1 MAKVEDVKEL
11 IEEIGD
17 QSIVPDPPPQVD
29 TTGEGT
35 PLPRRSLDSLFTTR
49 TLPRLGGDRV
59 AAWWSPQRDIFLWR
73 TVFGSDIAS
82 SSIFSTCARLVSTPI
97 SVIPKDKA
105 NRNNRNVAIW
115 SEMLLQYY
123 WAEEMFKFAL
133 DWQTQDNGAFCEI
146 MGAGDPGG
154 PIEPTLIPGTGQYIY
169 GTGLR
174 TLDAQNCTRTGDPE
188 YPVVYRH
195 RDRDSVVRYYK
206 FHHTRIMFSSQM
218 PSTRQG
224 MYDVGFCGASRAI
237 HNILRLD
244 DLRIFE
250 DETIGVRPATQ
261 LVFGKG
267 LSAKDMEEAFIVAE
281 TKAGNDVKSRAA
293 FLVFMGIQG
302 NPEIIKASDLK
313 IMDLKK
319 YPEGYNPE
327 MNMNICMNVM
337 AMALGFDSRE
347 FWPATVRGATRAD
360 AEVQD
365 RKANNKTHGIWR
377 NTLTN
382 QLNRKWCGAMSCQA
396 SFDKKDDQ
404 DDALVAEIVKTR
416 SESRA
421 SDLTANILD
430 RVIVWQQMLND
441 GEINEDQYNY
451 LLAQKAKM
459 EAEQARQN
467 VQNQQGGQ
475 QDGKPD
481 GASGGGGGSAATGDQ
496 PKPSGNPK

>member
-1 MAKVEDVKEL
+1 MATRPEDVKEL
-11 IEEIGD
+11 IDEIGD
-17 QSIVPDPPPQVD
+17 QSIVPDPPPLVD
-29 TTGEGT
+29 TTGEGM
-35 PLPRRSLDSLFTTR
+35 PLPRRSIDSLFTVR
-49 TLPRLGGDRV
+49 SKLIPAGDRV
-59 AAWWSPQRDIFLWR
+59 AAWWTPQRDVFLWR
-73 TVFGSDIAS
+73 TVFGSDVAS
-82 SSIFSTCARLVSTPI
+82 SAIFSTCARLVSTPI
-97 SVIPKDKA
+97 SVLPKDKA
-105 NRNNRNVAIW
+105 NRNNRNVALW

-154 PIEPTLIPGTGQYIY
+154 PIEPTVIPGTGQYIY

-174 TLDAQNCTRTGDPE
+174 TLDSQNCQRTGDPE

-206 FHHTRIMFSSQM
+206 FHHTRIMFASQM

-224 MYDVGFCGASRAI
+224 MYDVGFCGVSRAI

-250 DETIGVRPATQ
+250 DETLGVRPATQ

-267 LSAKDMEEAFIVAE
+267 LSAKDMEEAFAVAE
-281 TKAGNDVKSRAA
+281 QKAMAEGTGKSRAA
-293 FLVFMGIQG
+293 YLVFVGVQG
-302 NPEIIKASDLK
+302 NPEIIKAAD
-313 IMDLKK
+313 ITIHDLKK
-319 YPEGYNPE
+319 YPDGYNPE
-327 MNMNICMNVM
+327 MNMNIAMNIM

-377 NTLTN
+377 HLLAN
-382 QLNRKWCGAMSCQA
+382 QLNRKWCGAMSSEA

-404 DDALVAEIVKTR
+404 DDALVAEIVNTR
-416 SESRA
+416 AQSRA
-421 SDLTANILD
+421 SDLTNNIVD
-430 RVIVWQQMLND
+430 RVIIWQQMLND

-451 LLAQKAKM
+451 LLAQKTKM
-459 EAEQARQN
+459 EAEQARAN
-467 VQNQQGGQ
+467 VTGGQ
-475 QDGKPD
+475 NGEPN
-481 GASGGGGGSAATGDQ
+481 GAGGSSGTSNPGENAKPAQDK
-496 PKPSGNPK
+496 PK